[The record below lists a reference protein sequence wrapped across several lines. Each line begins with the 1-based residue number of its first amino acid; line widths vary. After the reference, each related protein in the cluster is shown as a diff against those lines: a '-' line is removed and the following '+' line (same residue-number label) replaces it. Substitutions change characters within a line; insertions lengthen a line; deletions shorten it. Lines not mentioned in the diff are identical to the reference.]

1 MNKKIVTRF
10 LSYVAVAAAASLL
23 TLTLAVPRSSYS
35 KLDQLE
41 ALILERFIGEA
52 DTAAM
57 ENAAAY
63 AMVNALGDRWSY
75 YMSASEYAAYQ
86 ERVNNSYVGI
96 GVTIT
101 QQEDPAGL
109 LVITVDAGGSASEA
123 GILPGDLIIGVNGEP
138 VEGKTA
144 AETRDIVRG
153 KEGTTLTIQILRDGA
168 ELDFTLTRKQVETP
182 VATGT
187 MLENDIGLVS
197 IVNFDS
203 RCAQESIAAIE
214 ALLDQGA
221 KALIFDV
228 RNNPGGYASELVK
241 LLDYLLPE
249 GNLFSTVDYL
259 GNEHTD
265 TSGPEHLDIPFAVLC
280 NENSYSAAEFFA
292 AAIQEYEAGVIIG
305 MPTCGKGYF
314 QNTFRLADG
323 SAVGLSVGK
332 YFTPKGNS
340 LIGVGIQPDV
350 LIDVDDAT
358 FSGIYYGT
366 LSPQEDPQLQAAV
379 RALR

>member
-1 MNKKIVTRF
+1 MNKTTRF
-10 LSYVAVAAAASLL
+10 LSYAAVAAAASLL
-23 TLTLAVPRSSYS
+23 TLILFVPGKSSS

-52 DTAAM
+52 DSTAM
-57 ENAAAY
+57 EDAAAD

-75 YMSASEYAAYQ
+75 YMSASEYDAYLD
-86 ERVNNSYVGI
+86 RVNNSYVGI
-96 GVTIT
+96 GVTIRE
-101 QQEDPAGL
+101 QEEPAGL
-109 LVITVDAGGSASEA
+109 LVISVDPGGSAYEA
-123 GILPGDLIIGVNGEP
+123 GILTGDLIVGVNG
-138 VEGKTA
+138 VSLIGKTTT
-144 AETRDIVRG
+144 ETRELIRG
-153 KEGTTLTIQILRDGA
+153 KEGTTLTVQVIRD
-168 ELDFTLTRKQVETP
+168 EQEMDFTLTRKQIDTP

-187 MLENDIGLVS
+187 MLEGKIGLVT

-214 ALLDQGA
+214 ALLEQGA
-221 KALIFDV
+221 VALIFDV

-249 GNLFSTVDYL
+249 GNLFTTVDYK

-265 TSGPEHLDIPFAVLC
+265 TSDANYLDVPIAVLC

-292 AAIQEYEAGVIIG
+292 AAIQEYEAGVIVG
-305 MPTCGKGYF
+305 VPTCGKGYF

-340 LIGVGIQPDV
+340 LIGVGIQPDI
-350 LIDVDDAT
+350 LTEVDDDT
-358 FSGIYYGT
+358 FAGIYYGT
-366 LSPQEDPQLQAAV
+366 LAPEDDPQLQAAMN
-379 RALR
+379 ALG

>member
-1 MNKKIVTRF
+1 MNKTTRF
-10 LSYVAVAAAASLL
+10 LSYAAVAAAASLL
-23 TLTLAVPRSSYS
+23 TLILFVPGKSSS

-52 DTAAM
+52 DSTAM
-57 ENAAAY
+57 EDAAAD

-75 YMSASEYAAYQ
+75 YMSASEYDAYLD
-86 ERVNNSYVGI
+86 RVNNSYVGI
-96 GVTIT
+96 GVTIME
-101 QQEDPAGL
+101 QEEPAGL
-109 LVITVDAGGSASEA
+109 LVISVDPGGSAYEA
-123 GILPGDLIIGVNGEP
+123 GILTGDLIVGVNG
-138 VEGKTA
+138 VSLIGKTTT
-144 AETRDIVRG
+144 ETRELIRG
-153 KEGTTLTIQILRDGA
+153 KEGTTLTVQVIRD
-168 ELDFTLTRKQVETP
+168 EQEMDFTLTRKQIDTP

-187 MLENDIGLVS
+187 MLEGKIGLVT

-214 ALLDQGA
+214 ALLEQGA
-221 KALIFDV
+221 VALIFDV

-249 GNLFSTVDYL
+249 GNLFTTVDYK

-265 TSGPEHLDIPFAVLC
+265 TSDANYLDVPIAVLC

-292 AAIQEYEAGVIIG
+292 AAIQEYEAGVIVG
-305 MPTCGKGYF
+305 VPTCGKGYF

-340 LIGVGIQPDV
+340 LIGVGIQPDI
-350 LIDVDDAT
+350 LTEVDDDT
-358 FSGIYYGT
+358 FAGIYYGT
-366 LSPQEDPQLQAAV
+366 LAPEDDPQLQAAMN
-379 RALR
+379 ALG